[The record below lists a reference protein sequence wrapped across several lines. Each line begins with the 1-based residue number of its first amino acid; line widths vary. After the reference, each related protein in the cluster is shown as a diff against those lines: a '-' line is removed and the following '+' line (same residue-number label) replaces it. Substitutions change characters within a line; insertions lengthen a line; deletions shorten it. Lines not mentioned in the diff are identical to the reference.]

1 MSRTGLGKAEMKQKG
16 VTLIE
21 LAVTI
26 AVLAIL
32 VTLAAPSFSEFRER
46 QALRGV
52 ADNIVATIGLA
63 KEAAVKSDRWVRVD
77 FKPLGADAVCVGAM
91 IVDTADAATG
101 CDCAL
106 AATTCTVAL
115 FPELAEGLKQVQLSP
130 DSIKFGVAGTGFV
143 IDPKTATMAD
153 LGDAGGLQLVTRRG
167 YQAAVEVNAMARP
180 TVCTP
185 DGAAKSLPGV
195 AAC

>member
-1 MSRTGLGKAEMKQKG
+1 MNQKG

-21 LAVTI
+21 LVVTI

-63 KEAAVKSDRWVRVD
+63 KEEAVKRDSWVRID
-77 FKPLGADAVCVGAM
+77 FKPFGTDGVCLGAVTVT
-91 IVDTADAATG
+91 TAAGSG
-101 CDCAL
+101 CDCA
-106 AATTCTVAL
+106 AAAATCTVAV
-115 FPELAEGLKQVQLSP
+115 FPELANGLKQVQLSP
-130 DSIKFGVAGTGFV
+130 DSIKFGAAGTGFV

-153 LGDAGGLQLVTRRG
+153 LGNAGGVQLVTQRG
-167 YQAAVEVNAMARP
+167 YRAAVQVNALARP

-185 DGAAKSLPGV
+185 TGAEKSLPGV

>member
-1 MSRTGLGKAEMKQKG
+1 MKQKG

-63 KEAAVKSDRWVRVD
+63 KEQAVKSDRWVRVD
-77 FKPLGADAVCVGAM
+77 FKPLGANGVCIGAVTVA
-91 IVDTADAATG
+91 TSSAATG
-101 CDCAL
+101 CDCAT
-106 AATTCTVAL
+106 AAAACTVAL
-115 FPELAEGLKQVQLSP
+115 FPDSAEGLRQVQLSP
-130 DSIKFGVAGTGFV
+130 DSIKFGAAGSGFV

-153 LGDAGGLQLVTRRG
+153 LGDAGGLRLLTERG
-167 YQAAVEVNAMARP
+167 YQAAVQVNALARP

-185 DGAAKSLPGV
+185 DGAEKSLPGV